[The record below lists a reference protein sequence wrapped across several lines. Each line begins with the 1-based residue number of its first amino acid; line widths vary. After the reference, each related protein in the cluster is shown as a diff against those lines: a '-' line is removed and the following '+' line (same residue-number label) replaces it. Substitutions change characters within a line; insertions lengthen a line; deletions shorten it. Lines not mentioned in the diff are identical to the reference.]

1 MERHSR
7 LEKDHAT
14 GVAESVA
21 DLGYVAVSAA
31 QMAKLGIRRKA
42 CSSEACRASSAYV
55 RLSNPRESATA

>member
-1 MERHSR
+1 MERYSR

-31 QMAKLGIRRKA
+31 QMAKLETRRRV
-42 CSSEACRASSAYV
+42 CSSEACRVSSAYV
-55 RLSNPRESATA
+55 RLSIPRESATS